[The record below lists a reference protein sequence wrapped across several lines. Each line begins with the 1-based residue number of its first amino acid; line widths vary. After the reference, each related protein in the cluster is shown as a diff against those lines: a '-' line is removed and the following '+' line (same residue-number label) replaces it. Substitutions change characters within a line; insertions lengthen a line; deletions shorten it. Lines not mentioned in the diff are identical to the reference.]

1 MAQIV
6 LNFSPELMR
15 RIKFWSVKKRLK
27 PELFLRKIIAEQI
40 EDMDDYEIAA
50 KISAEIDAGHME
62 TYLWEDVKK
71 ELGLAY

>member
-27 PELFLRKIIAEQI
+27 PELFLRKLIAEHI

-50 KISAEIDAGHME
+50 KISAEIEAGRMK
-62 TYLWEDVKK
+62 TYSLEEVEK
-71 ELGLAY
+71 EFELEN

>member
-27 PELFLRKIIAEQI
+27 PELFLRKLIAEQI

-50 KISAEIDAGHME
+50 KISAEIEAGDME
-62 TYLWEDVKK
+62 TYSWEEVKK
-71 ELGLAY
+71 ELGLAD

>member
-27 PELFLRKIIAEQI
+27 PELFLRKLIAEQI

-50 KISAEIDAGHME
+50 KISAEIEAGDMK
-62 TYLWEDVKK
+62 TYSWEDVKK